1 MAFFYNICKTNQNYD
16 KMRSLT
22 FTSILFVAF
31 IISFSATYAQD
42 VDKKSGY
49 EFTPVKTLDATS
61 VKDQHRSGT
70 CWSFS
75 GISLLESEM
84 MRMGKEAVDL
94 SEMWI
99 VRHAYSD
106 KARKYVR
113 FHGNL
118 NFAGGGAFHDV
129 TNMIKENGI
138 VPEEI
143 YPGLQ
148 YGTEKHVHGELD
160 AVLKGYVDK
169 VIKNRNGELT
179 PVWHDGFEGLLDT
192 YLGEAPETFTYK
204 GNQYTP
210 ESFAREYV
218 GIDPDDYV
226 ELSSYTHHPFY
237 SKFILEV
244 PDNWAYDRVYNL
256 PLDELMEV
264 MYNAIEQGYSIAWA
278 ADVSDKG
285 FSWKNG
291 VAVVPDREFED
302 LSDTEQ
308 AKWEELTR
316 EEKEAMLYNF
326 DGPGQEKTITQEM
339 RQRAFNNWNTTDDHG
354 MHITGIAKDQDGTR
368 YFRVK
373 NSWADDNHIHDGY
386 LYASD
391 AYVRYKTMDIMVH
404 KDAIPDEIAEKL
416 GLK

>member
-1 MAFFYNICKTNQNYD
+1 MKKFKLIVP
-16 KMRSLT
+16 LL
-22 FTSILFVAF
+22 LFVF
-31 IISFSATYAQD
+31 LGLSAYSQD
-42 VDKKSGY
+42 DKDKNNGY
-49 EFTPVKTLDATS
+49 QFEDIKRLDATS
-61 VKDQHRSGT
+61 VKNQYRSGT
-70 CWSFS
+70 CWSFAA
-75 GISLLESEM
+75 ISFLESELL
-84 MRMGKEAVDL
+84 RMGKDPMDL

-106 KARKYVR
+106 KAEKYVR

-129 TNMIKENGI
+129 TNMIKRYGI
-138 VPEEI
+138 VPEKQ

-192 YLGEAPETFTYK
+192 YK

-244 PDNWAYDRVYNL
+244 PDNWAYDEVYNV
-256 PLDELMEV
+256 PIDELMEV
-264 MYNAIEQGYSIAWA
+264 IDQSIEKGYTVAWA
-278 ADVSDKG
+278 ADVSEKG

-291 VAVVPDREFED
+291 VAVVPNKNVESMDNLE
-302 LSDTEQ
+302 S
-308 AKWEELTR
+308 AKWADIPEGEL
-316 EEKEAMLYNF
+316 EDSLYSFN
-326 DGPGQEKTITQEM
+326 GPVPEKTITQEM
-339 RQRAFNNWNTTDDHG
+339 RQEAFNNWKTTDDHG
-354 MHITGIAKDQDGTR
+354 MHITGIAKDKNGTK
-368 YFRVK
+368 YYIVK
-373 NSWADDNHIHDGY
+373 NSWSAKNHIYDGY
-386 LYASD
+386 FYASE
-391 AYVRYKTMDIMVH
+391 AFVRYKTMDIMIN
-404 KDAIPDEIAEKL
+404 KNALPEDIASKL
-416 GLK
+416 NLQ